1 MKPYTFSGHDTF
13 ALRHGWLKKVYDRA
27 IALKGQ
33 EDGGDEAG
41 DQSMGRPSDLF
52 DTEVAMATF
61 GVGKNMV
68 RSMRYWSLAS
78 SFLRLDEENRYEK
91 TPLSDLIFANDARN
105 GKHGLDPY
113 FESLASV
120 WLLHWEIATNTQ
132 MCTTWDFTF
141 SQFAKT
147 IFRKD
152 DLVNAIYAYA
162 EANDWK
168 VAKNSIEKDVT
179 CLIHMY
185 AFEHPTGGISLK
197 EESLESPLAELRLM
211 SSVSAGSGY
220 MFEIGPQKSLP
231 SYVLYYALARYA
243 ENRENHLLNL
253 DEIFYDP
260 GSPGRIFKLDEASM
274 CSRLERA
281 AEETNGVIEWQET
294 GPLRQLKLSDTLDA
308 TDLLAK
314 AYRKPLAEEEAA

>member
-27 IALKGQ
+27 IALNGR
-33 EDGGDEAG
+33 EGETD
-41 DQSMGRPSDLF
+41 DQSRVHTPDLF

-78 SFLRLDEENRYEK
+78 NFLRLDGKNRYEI
-91 TPLSDLIFANDARN
+91 TPLSNLIFANDARY
-105 GKHGLDPY
+105 GKRGFDPY

-120 WLLHWEIATNTQ
+120 WLLHWEIATNAL
-132 MCTTWDFTF
+132 MCTAWDFAF

-147 IFRKD
+147 IFTKE
-152 DLVNAIYAYA
+152 DLVNAISAYA
-162 EANDWK
+162 EMNDWK
-168 VAKNSIEKDVT
+168 VASNSIERDVT

-185 AFEHPTGGISLK
+185 AFEHPSGSLSLK
-197 EESLESPLAELRLM
+197 EENLESPLTELRLM
-211 SSVSAGSGY
+211 SPISTGGGY
-220 MFEIGPQKSLP
+220 MFEVGPQKSLP
-231 SYVLYYALARYA
+231 SHVLYYALVRYA
-243 ENRENHLLNL
+243 ENRANHLLNL

-260 GSPGRIFKLDEASM
+260 GSPGRIFRLDEASM

-281 AEETNGVIEWQET
+281 AEDTDGAIEWQET
-294 GPLRQLKLSDTLDA
+294 GPLRQLKMSDNLDA

-314 AYRKPLAEEEAA
+314 AYEKPLVKEAVA